1 MADLLARQSNELQL
15 EIENVK
21 LKNTVCMETI
31 ETLQVGEIGEK
42 EQRIV
47 TLNAQLLQ
55 AQSMQLESE
64 LRVEHLQV
72 RI

>member
-1 MADLLARQSNELQL
+1 MADLHARQSNELQL
-15 EIENVK
+15 ENENVK

-55 AQSMQLESE
+55 AQSMRLESE